1 VSGIV
6 VSPETCLEEPAIK
19 TVGTFLVNDPHRA
32 IRFGEVELVNPPRR
46 ERRGLDPKAGI
57 RCTTVVTG
65 FCGSDWELMQM
76 GRRNELGPKFPAGQS
91 RLINGHEGV
100 VWVREQNRYAIVLI
114 RGGDARD
121 PSRFEAD
128 ETFFEYGCD
137 QADGLM
143 SREGFFHPDML
154 LTIPPEHL
162 PPGSTLSRQLAAR
175 LVFADPMACMIFQR
189 ERCEDLLAGHNWRL
203 HAQDVRMA
211 TNNSLPV
218 RVAMPPREAAM
229 DEAIREGF
237 ARVVIYGLGTTGLL
251 GAIAIQARY
260 PHARIVTVG
269 RSRPGGPKHA
279 FLAKLCPGIRY
290 VQAGED
296 PARTAAEVVAALGGR
311 RPKLFIAASGS
322 DIESQVAFK
331 HGLLDNNGIYASFTV
346 GPAVRYETM
355 PFGFRNHLIYGA
367 INFCRQHMEEAI
379 ALLPRLPLDELVG
392 EVPLA
397 DLQADPVK
405 LYDDIYRSQT
415 RPMKTTCVWDAGRIQ

>member
-1 VSGIV
+1 MFLKSGNV
-6 VSPETCLEEPAIK
+6 VTPETCFEEPAIR
-19 TVGTFLVNDPHRA
+19 TVGTFLVNDARRA
-32 IRFGEVELVNPPRR
+32 VRFGEVELINPPRR
-46 ERRGLDPKAGI
+46 ERRGLEAKSGI

-65 FCGSDWELMQM
+65 FCGSDWELMRM
-76 GRRNELGPKFPAGQS
+76 GRRGELSPKFPDGQS

-100 VWVREQNRYAIVLI
+100 VWVGERNRYAIVLI

-121 PSRFEAD
+121 PARFEEG
-128 ETFFEYGCD
+128 ETFFEYGCH

-143 SREGFFHPDML
+143 AREGFFHPDML
-154 LTIPPEHL
+154 LAIPPEHL
-162 PPGSTLSRQLAAR
+162 PPGATLSRRLAAR
-175 LVFADPMACMIFQR
+175 LVFADPMACMLFQR

-203 HAQDVRMA
+203 HVSQGAADGPDANRDA
-211 TNNSLPV
+211 
-218 RVAMPPREAAM
+218 AKKAAAM
-229 DEAIREGF
+229 DEAVREGF

-251 GAIAIQARY
+251 GAIAIQLKY
-260 PHARIVTVG
+260 PHARIVAVG
-269 RSRPGGPKHA
+269 RSRPGGRKDA
-279 FLAKLCPGIRY
+279 FLAKLCPGVRY

-296 PARTAAEVVAALGGR
+296 PARTVAEVVAALGGG

-322 DIESQVAFK
+322 DVESDVAFK

-355 PFGFRNHLIYGA
+355 PFGFRNHVIFGA
-367 INFCRQHMEEAI
+367 VNFRRRHMEEAI

-392 EVPLA
+392 EVALA